1 MEQDL
6 IFFGEKGL
14 TSTSAGHVANMAKE
28 YIAGLEEF
36 VNNLEFY
43 STDIELLVSNQEKT
57 LTRGNTKDDLG
68 KIDAALTSIAEAKS
82 LIAWLREAMKAK
94 DKMTSQ
100 LSSLAIDTWC
110 RETGRAY
117 PEFPLTENYTE
128 EMEIGKMSV
137 KERNNYFKLQTY
149 AAVYG
154 KLIHPDGRLSIAR
167 AAFIDKLAHPTNLE
181 GNGRD
186 GILYSYSP
194 TVTQGELEITFF
206 ELQKQQRAY
215 QAEFNKIAHTV
226 KENVYAEQQKRFAEQ
241 AAKYQKHKMAIE
253 ELNIEFK
260 KYVESEVK
268 RISDLKI
275 IIPNDLT
282 GIYNT
287 VQSLGKNE

>member
-1 MEQDL
+1 MEKDM
-6 IFFGEKGL
+6 IFFGEQGL

-110 RETGRAY
+110 RETGRVY

-154 KLIHPDGRLSIAR
+154 KLIHTDGRLSIAR
-167 AAFIDKLAHPTNLE
+167 AGLANILIHPTNLE

-194 TVTQGELEITFF
+194 TVTQGELETTFF

-215 QAEFNKIAHTV
+215 QAEFNKMAHTI

-241 AAKYQKHKMAIE
+241 AAKYQKHRMAIE

-268 RISDLKI
+268 KISDLKI

-282 GIYNT
+282 SIYNT
-287 VQSLGKNE
+287 VQSLGKSE